1 MAKVIGIKDVATAAG
16 VSAGTVS
23 NVINGRNQRVSTL
36 TRDRVLRAIEELNYT
51 PNSAAR
57 QLKSGRSQTI
67 GLIVPSVANPFWGMV
82 SHRVERAALTYGY
95 GVLVCNAERDPEVEA
110 HYAESML
117 SSSVRGVIF
126 GSSPV
131 SFDHL
136 RQLADRGLRI
146 AAFDRRSR
154 GATGVVACSVS
165 VDQEMG
171 GQFAGRHLIGLGH
184 KRIGFVSGPIR
195 TNSRIGRLAG
205 LRQAVENAGLDLAPH
220 HVWQGTIQPGFGDAE
235 GAELGRIAVRELL
248 AAPDPPT
255 AIFTANDMYALGAYA
270 GARDIG
276 ASVPEDLSI
285 VGFDDIVF
293 ADIMQPALTTIRQP
307 AARMA
312 DIIVR
317 ALVHSL
323 EGDIR
328 DDMEAPEPHTGITP
342 ELVVRA
348 STAAPRSK

>member
-1 MAKVIGIKDVATAAG
+1 M
-16 VSAGTVS
+16 
-23 NVINGRNQRVSTL
+23 
-36 TRDRVLRAIEELNYT
+36 
-51 PNSAAR
+51 
-57 QLKSGRSQTI
+57 
-67 GLIVPSVANPFWGMV
+67 ANPFWGMV
-82 SHRVERAALTYGY
+82 SHRVERAALARGY
-95 GVLVCNAERDPEVEA
+95 GVLVCNAERDAEVET

-131 SFDHL
+131 SFNHL
-136 RQLADRGLRI
+136 RHLVDRGLRV

-165 VDQEMG
+165 VNQEMG

-195 TNSRIGRLAG
+195 TTSRIGRLDG
-205 LRQAVENAGLDLAPH
+205 LRQALEKAGLELAPH
-220 HVWQGTIQPGFGDAE
+220 HIWQGATQSAFGDAE

-248 AAPDPPT
+248 ATADPPT

-293 ADIMQPALTTIRQP
+293 SDIMQPALTTIRQP
-307 AARMA
+307 VERMA

-317 ALVHSL
+317 ALIHSL
-323 EGDIR
+323 EGDTR
-328 DDMEAPEPHTGITP
+328 DDMETPEPHTGITP

-348 STAAPRSK
+348 STAPPRSD